1 MAITAAPAGTAN
13 STTSSATL
21 AVTTTATVALGEFIV
36 VAIGADN
43 NGGGGASSTTGVTD
57 SAGNTYVLRA
67 DQLRD
72 PGAAEAGT
80 SLRVYC
86 ATAQYALASGQ
97 TVTVSFSPNT
107 VCKAAAVWRVVPT
120 STATHQISFLAETG
134 TSGNGANP
142 TITSAT
148 VTSGDLVIGVN
159 SAETST
165 TPTADADTSN
175 GTWSTAQVGVA
186 NSGSGVTSAVVT
198 TQYKVVT
205 GTATQTYNTTLV
217 ALDNAISIL
226 TFTELRRPV
235 GDPRIFAQA
244 LTTARLFRHFR
255 PPLTQVAPAQL
266 TTAEAE
272 AAPLSVGTVGSRQA
286 RQRHHAHRRVA
297 APHLARPELIPL
309 TVAPLVAAALGARQ
323 AIQRVRLG
331 RGVAF
336 PHLARPELTPEP
348 PAAGPPL
355 PMRIVM

>member
-13 STTSSATL
+13 STSSSATL
-21 AVTTTATVALGEFIV
+21 AVTTTATIAAGEFIV

-43 NGGGGASSTTGVTD
+43 NGAGGATSTTGVTD
-57 SAGNTYVLRA
+57 SAGNTYTLRA

-97 TVTVSFSPNT
+97 TVTVSFSPDT
-107 VCKAAAVWRVVPT
+107 VSKAAAVWRVVPT
-120 STATHQISFLAETG
+120 STVTHQISFLVETG
-134 TSGNGANP
+134 TVGNGANP
-142 TITSAT
+142 TITSAS

-165 TPTADADTSN
+165 TPTADADSSN

-186 NSGSGVTSAVVT
+186 NSGSGVTSQVVT

-235 GDPRIFAQA
+235 GRGRVVPQSIRMAQRVRRDRAPRPHLVRLSLHRPPVGDARVFAQA
-244 LTTARLFRHFR
+244 LTAARLFRHFR
-255 PPLTQVAPAQL
+255 AP
-266 TTAEAE
+266 T
-272 AAPLSVGTVGSRQA
+272 
-286 RQRHHAHRRVA
+286 
-297 APHLARPELIPL
+297 
-309 TVAPLVAAALGARQ
+309 
-323 AIQRVRLG
+323 
-331 RGVAF
+331 
-336 PHLARPELTPEP
+336 PHLARPELTPTP
-348 PAAGPPL
+348 PPAGPPL